1 MRCNENMHLYT
12 SCNIFSDHSMTTVP
26 PKHRVIQALRTALQS
41 PNPVS
46 AIQLVTIGM
55 EELHAIREMTGP
67 EKLETLKLA
76 LRDVATGADGVE
88 NTSDDVLH
96 PETLTSVL
104 AILDSGL
111 LGDMVDALLDAS
123 RGQYAFGKVFSTVQ
137 TIPVAV
143 WKQLA
148 LRAAMVFGGCC
159 VLRMFR

>member
-1 MRCNENMHLYT
+1 
-12 SCNIFSDHSMTTVP
+12 MTTVAP
-26 PKHRVIQALRTALQS
+26 PKHRVIQALRAALQS

-46 AIQLVTIGM
+46 AVQLVTVGM
-55 EELHAIREMTGP
+55 EELHAIRDMTGP

-88 NTSDDVLH
+88 NTSDDMLH

-111 LGDMVDALLDAS
+111 LGDMVDALLSAS
-123 RGQYAFGKVFSTVQ
+123 RGQYAFGKVFATVQ
-137 TIPVAV
+137 TIPAAV

-148 LRAAMVFGGCC
+148 VRVAVLLGGCC
-159 VLRMFR
+159 MWRAFR

>member
-1 MRCNENMHLYT
+1 
-12 SCNIFSDHSMTTVP
+12 MTTA
-26 PKHRVIQALRTALQS
+26 PKHRVIQALRAALQS

-46 AIQLVTIGM
+46 AVQLVTIGM
-55 EELHAIREMTGP
+55 EELHAIRDMSGP

-88 NTSDDVLH
+88 NTSDDMLH

-111 LGDMVDALLDAS
+111 LGDMVDALLSAS
-123 RGQYAFGKVFSTVQ
+123 RGQYAFGKVFATVQ
-137 TIPVAV
+137 TIPAAV

-148 LRAAMVFGGCC
+148 VRAAVLLGGCC
-159 VLRMFR
+159 MWRAFR